1 MKRNILLLL
10 ASLLGGML
18 LILPSCLDD
27 IDFDR
32 PDTIENGIAIQGKLV
47 KGDPSFIRVTLR
59 RIFDFSENARLINAR
74 TVTLMDEEGNALV
87 LDSRQEGV
95 FIEEIQ
101 NNNPDISI
109 DYGKSYKIR
118 VETFDNRVFESSLE
132 QLLPAPTPTDLR
144 VSKVLREGIDA
155 LGRIVDREFLA
166 FTLDTPL
173 QLNEGEDNVKLL
185 WELEATYKLSDTPES
200 YNRRA
205 CFPIRVDNVDN
216 KTCFIT
222 SSPIRNFIPLDG
234 ATINSTSISD
244 FTLYET
250 TSSSLFAEGYY
261 LTVLQQS
268 MSNSAFEYW
277 SQVNQVLSRTGDLF
291 EPPAG
296 KVITNFVNVNDP
308 NDEVFGYFY
317 ATEERPIRIF
327 VSPKFADETQIT
339 CPAPLTEDGRADNT
353 CCDCLT
359 AGDATTERPI
369 WWLE

>member
-268 MSNSAFEYW
+268 MSN
-277 SQVNQVLSRTGDLF
+277 
-291 EPPAG
+291 
-296 KVITNFVNVNDP
+296 TNFVNVNDP